1 MTKLSEGYNSFV
13 RNMWLDNCAERETYH
28 EPKLSHE
35 EYVRSNHTF
44 LEDKFY
50 TDVAANWVWDAKI
63 QDYRDAQQ
71 KKDFISQLHVS
82 TFSKH

>member
-1 MTKLSEGYNSFV
+1 
-13 RNMWLDNCAERETYH
+13 MWLDNCAERETYH

-50 TDVAANWVWDAKI
+50 TDVAAKWVWDEKI
-63 QDYRDAQQ
+63 QDYRDA
-71 KKDFISQLHVS
+71 
-82 TFSKH
+82 